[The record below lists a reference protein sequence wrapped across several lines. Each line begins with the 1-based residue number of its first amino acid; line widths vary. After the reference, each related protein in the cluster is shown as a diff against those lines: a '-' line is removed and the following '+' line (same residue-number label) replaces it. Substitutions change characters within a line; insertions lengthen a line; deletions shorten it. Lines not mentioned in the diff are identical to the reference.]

1 MGYHQRT
8 EFNKR
13 LMFIGTD
20 GTKITPEGGFPGYGL
35 VRNEYVLI
43 KGSVPGP
50 IKRLVRIRHA
60 IRPGKNFVK
69 APEFLYVSQ
78 ESKQGV

>member
-8 EFNKR
+8 EYNKR

-20 GTKITPEGGFPGYGL
+20 GTQITPEGGFPGYGF
-35 VRNEYVLI
+35 VRNQYVLI
-43 KGSVPGP
+43 KGSIPGP

-60 IRPGKNFVK
+60 IRPGMNNVK
-69 APEFLYVSQ
+69 APELLYTSK